1 VTRVRLAWALA
12 ILTGVAAVAD
22 TVMTLESSPFFSEQ
36 AVAQHGWP
44 FVTAAV
50 VACSATGA
58 LIVSRYPRHLIGWLL
73 TATGSVGS
81 VSLVAEAWS
90 IWILHADGPG
100 SRHFGHVVGWFSA
113 LIGAPLAIAL
123 LSLIFLTSPD
133 GRLLSPRWRWA
144 RAVILIGIAFYSA
157 GILTVPPDEVVINTD
172 QNFGVLSSTLTTIG
186 ILTLVVG
193 LIASTVALVRRLRRS
208 TGVLHQQLRWI
219 GAAAATIPFGL
230 VWLLVVNAIH
240 GGGEQQWLDSLPL
253 FSSYLLFPV
262 SVAIAVLRY
271 RLYDIDVIIN
281 RAVLLALATAF
292 VAVGYITL
300 VVLVEGHADGVWT
313 SLLATSAVAL
323 AFQPLRSRAVLLAD
337 RFAYGPRAVP
347 YEALAEFSRR
357 LGVSPD
363 PDTLLPA
370 IADTAAH
377 AVHAR
382 RVTVRL
388 LVAGGP
394 ELVAA
399 WPSEST
405 VMNHPEVRLVDIPV
419 IDREEVLGQIE
430 LEMAAGRSLRDRE
443 LTLLNDIADQ
453 AAIAF
458 RNASLTA
465 ELTTR
470 VEQLRLRTHELA
482 ESRRRLITAGDAARR
497 RLERA
502 IARDVVPHLEP
513 LPEAL
518 DDLARNRECSN
529 GRLEPL
535 VAASSAALE
544 ALREITRGVFPA
556 QLVRAGLGPA
566 LRSYFGRTE
575 SKGHLELHESAANR
589 RFDPRVEAAAYFCV
603 AEAAQSLEAPLLVDV
618 TAPDGQLE
626 LRVEGRRNGVLD
638 LAHIRD
644 RVEAAGGS
652 VSYETLGDGTL
663 LEVRLPAPRGVQ
675 ELDRHEPAQATS

>member
-1 VTRVRLAWALA
+1 VTRVRLAWAVA
-12 ILTGVAAVAD
+12 ILTTVAAAAD
-22 TVMTLESSPFFSEQ
+22 TVMTLETSSLFSEQ

-44 FVTAAV
+44 FATTSV
-50 VACSATGA
+50 VACSSMGA
-58 LIVSRYPRHLIGWLL
+58 LIVSRYPRHPIGWLL
-73 TATGSVGS
+73 TATGAVGAL
-81 VSLVAEAWS
+81 SLVCEAWS
-90 IWILHADGPG
+90 IWILDADGPG
-100 SRHFGHVVGWFSA
+100 SRQFGHVVGWFSA
-113 LIGAPLAIAL
+113 LIGAPLAIGL
-123 LSLIFLTSPD
+123 LGFIFLTAPD

-144 RAVILIGIAFYSA
+144 GWLIFLGVAFYCA
-157 GILTVPPDEVVINTD
+157 GVLVVPPDEVIVNED
-172 QNFGVLSSTLTTIG
+172 QDFGFLASLLTTIG
-186 ILTLVVG
+186 ILTLAVG
-193 LIASTVALVRRLRRS
+193 LISSTVALVRRLRRS

-219 GAAAATIPFGL
+219 AATAAIIPFGL
-230 VWLLVVNAIH
+230 VWLLVLQGVRRHA
-240 GGGEQQWLDSLPL
+240 EQQWLDSLPL
-253 FSSYLLFPV
+253 LLSYVLFPI
-262 SVAIAVLRY
+262 SVAIAVLRH

-281 RAVLLALATAF
+281 RAVLLAVSTAF

-300 VVLVEGHADGVWT
+300 VVVVGGNADGVWP
-313 SLLATSAVAL
+313 SLLATAAVAL
-323 AFQPLRSRAVLLAD
+323 AFQPLRSRAVRVAD

-357 LGVSPD
+357 LGDSPD

-370 IADTAAH
+370 VADTAAH

-388 LVAGGP
+388 LVAVRP
-394 ELVAA
+394 ERVAT
-399 WPSEST
+399 WPSGRTET
-405 VMNHPEVRLVDIPV
+405 DHPDVPLVDIPV
-419 IDREEVLGQIE
+419 GDRDEVLGHIE

-465 ELTTR
+465 ELTMR

-482 ESRRRLITAGDAARR
+482 ESRRRLITAGDAERR

-502 IARDVVPHLEP
+502 IARDVVPHLDP

-518 DDLARNRECSN
+518 DDLAHSRECSS
-529 GRLEPL
+529 GGLEPL
-535 VAASSAALE
+535 VGASSAALE

-566 LRSYFGRTE
+566 LRSYLGRAE
-575 SKGHLELHESAANR
+575 SHGHLELHDSAVDR

-603 AEAAQSLEAPLLVDV
+603 AEAAQSLEAPLWVEV
-618 TAPDGQLE
+618 AAPDGRLE
-626 LRVEGRRNGVLD
+626 LRVEGRSHGVLD

-652 VSYETLGDGTL
+652 VRCETLGEGTL
-663 LEVRLPAPRGVQ
+663 LDVRLPAPRAGHG
-675 ELDRHEPAQATS
+675 LDRPEPAQATS

>member
-12 ILTGVAAVAD
+12 ILTGVAAVVD
-22 TVMTLESSPFFSEQ
+22 TVMTLASSSFFSEQ
-36 AVAQHGWP
+36 AVARHGWP
-44 FVTAAV
+44 FVTGAV
-50 VACSATGA
+50 VACSAMGA
-58 LIVSRYPRHLIGWLL
+58 LIVSRYPRHPIGWLL
-73 TATGSVGS
+73 TATGAVGAL
-81 VSLVAEAWS
+81 SLVCEAWS
-90 IWILHADGPG
+90 IWILHSGGPG
-100 SRHFGHVVGWFSA
+100 SQHFGHVIGWFSA
-113 LIGAPLAIAL
+113 LIGAPVALAL
-123 LSLIFLTSPD
+123 LSFIFLTAPE
-133 GRLLSPRWRWA
+133 GRVLSPRWRW
-144 RAVILIGIAFYSA
+144 VGWLIVVGIAFYSA
-157 GILTVPPDEVVINTD
+157 GILVIPPGKVIVNKD
-172 QNFGVLSSTLTTIG
+172 QDFGFLASLLTTIG
-186 ILTLVVG
+186 ILTLLVG
-193 LIASTVALVRRLRRS
+193 LIASTVALARRLRRS
-208 TGVLHQQLRWI
+208 TGVLRQQLRWI
-219 GAAAATIPFGL
+219 ATAAALIPIGL
-230 VWLLVVNAIH
+230 IWLLVLQGVRRHA
-240 GGGEQQWLDSLPL
+240 EQQWLDSLPL
-253 FSSYLLFPV
+253 FLSYLLFPI
-262 SVAIAVLRY
+262 SVAIAMLRH

-281 RAVLLALATAF
+281 RAVLLAVATAF

-300 VVLVEGHADGVWT
+300 VVVVGGNADGVWP
-313 SLLATSAVAL
+313 SLLATAAVAL
-323 AFQPLRSRAVLLAD
+323 AFQPLRSRAVRVAD

-357 LGVSPD
+357 LGDSPD

-370 IADTAAH
+370 VADTASH

-388 LVAGGP
+388 VVAGGP
-394 ELVAA
+394 ERVAT
-399 WPSEST
+399 WPSERT
-405 VMNHPEVRLVDIPV
+405 ETNQPDVPPVDIPV
-419 IDREEVLGQIE
+419 GDRDEVLGHIE

-482 ESRRRLITAGDAARR
+482 ESRRRLITAGDAERR

-518 DDLARNRECSN
+518 DDLARTRECSS

-566 LRSYFGRTE
+566 LRSYLGRAE
-575 SKGHLELHESAANR
+575 SHGHLELRESAVDR

-603 AEAAQSLEAPLLVDV
+603 AEAAQTLEAPLQVEV
-618 TAPDGQLE
+618 AAPDGQLE
-626 LRVEGRRNGVLD
+626 LRVQGRSNGVLD

-652 VSYETLGDGTL
+652 VRCETLGDGTVL
-663 LEVRLPAPRGVQ
+663 DVRLPAPRAEH
-675 ELDRHEPAQATS
+675 ELERHEPAQATS

>member
-1 VTRVRLAWALA
+1 LAWALA
-12 ILTGVAAVAD
+12 ILTVVAALAD
-22 TVMTLESSPFFSEQ
+22 TVMTLESSSFFSEQ

-44 FVTAAV
+44 FATTAV
-50 VACSATGA
+50 VICSSMGA
-58 LIVSRYPRHLIGWLL
+58 LIVSRYPRHPIGWLL
-73 TATGSVGS
+73 TATGAVGAL
-81 VSLVAEAWS
+81 SLACEAWS
-90 IWILHADGPG
+90 IWILSAGGLG

-113 LIGAPLAIAL
+113 LIGAPVAIGL
-123 LSLIFLTSPD
+123 FSFIFLTAPD

-144 RAVILIGIAFYSA
+144 GWVIVAGVAFYCA
-157 GILTVPPDEVVINTD
+157 GVLVVPPGQVVVNKD
-172 QNFGVLSSTLTTIG
+172 QDFGLLASLFTTIG

-193 LIASTVALVRRLRRS
+193 LIACTVALVRRLRRS

-219 GAAAATIPFGL
+219 AAAAAVIPFGL
-230 VWLLVVNAIH
+230 VWLLVMQGVRRHA
-240 GGGEQQWLDSLPL
+240 EQQWLDSLPL
-253 FSSYLLFPV
+253 LLSYVLFPI
-262 SVAIAVLRY
+262 SVAIAVLRH

-281 RAVLLALATAF
+281 RAVLLAVSTAF
-292 VAVGYITL
+292 VAVGYIAL
-300 VVLVEGHADGVWT
+300 VVLVGGNADGVWP
-313 SLLATSAVAL
+313 SLLATAAVAL
-323 AFQPLRSRAVLLAD
+323 AFQPLRSRAVRLAD
-337 RFAYGPRAVP
+337 RLAYGPRAAP

-357 LGVSPD
+357 LGDSPD

-370 IADTAAH
+370 VADTAAH

-394 ELVAA
+394 ERVGT
-399 WPSEST
+399 WPGERRET
-405 VMNHPEVRLVDIPV
+405 DRPDVPLVDVPV
-419 IDREEVLGQIE
+419 GHRDEVLGHIE
-430 LEMAAGRSLRDRE
+430 LELAAGRSLRDRE

-470 VEQLRLRTHELA
+470 VEQLRHRTLELA
-482 ESRRRLITAGDAARR
+482 ESRRRLITAGDAERR
-497 RLERA
+497 RLERS

-518 DDLARNRECSN
+518 DDLAHTRECSSA
-529 GRLEPL
+529 RLGPL

-566 LRSYFGRTE
+566 LRSYLGRAE
-575 SKGHLELHESAANR
+575 SQGHLVLDQSAVDR

-603 AEAAQSLEAPLLVDV
+603 AEAAQSLAAPLLVAV
-618 TAPDGQLE
+618 TVPDGQLE
-626 LRVEGRRNGVLD
+626 LRVEGRSNGVLD

-652 VSYETLGDGTL
+652 VRCETLGEGTL
-663 LEVRLPAPRGVQ
+663 LDVRLPARRAEH
-675 ELDRHEPAQATS
+675 ELERPAPAEASS